1 MADKISMN
9 ILITGA
15 TDGIG
20 LALAKHYQAQHMRL
34 ILVGRKPLTT
44 LDPTFFNTE
53 NYCQSDLSQPNAT
66 ARIVDWLNAKN
77 IQHIDL
83 ALHNA
88 GVGWYGNPDLQ
99 PSSSID
105 ELLQVN
111 LSTPLALTHALL
123 PRLQHG
129 RIVFIS
135 SVAANAPAA
144 KYAVYAATKSAL
156 DGFARSLRVESSGKP
171 FVQIIHIGA
180 ARTNM
185 HVKLGI
191 AEQLNA
197 DRFPSAEWTAEQIT
211 RAVQTKKSEVTI
223 GAVNQILRWVGSHLP
238 SLIDSLAGR
247 RA

>member
-1 MADKISMN
+1 MADKIAIN
-9 ILITGA
+9 ILVTGA

-44 LDPTFFNTE
+44 LDPTFFNAD
-53 NYCQSDLSQPNAT
+53 NYCQSDMSQPEST
-66 ARIVDWLNAKN
+66 TRIVDWLNAKN

-88 GVGWYGNPDLQ
+88 GVGWFGDPSLQ
-99 PSSSID
+99 PPASID

-111 LSTPLALTHALL
+111 LSTPLALTYALL

-156 DGFARSLRVESSGKP
+156 DGFARSLRVESNDKP

-185 HVKLGI
+185 HAKLGI
-191 AEQLNA
+191 AEQLKA
-197 DRFPSAEWTAEQIT
+197 DRFPSAEWTAEQIAH
-211 RAVQTKKSEVTI
+211 AVQTRKNEVTI
-223 GAVNQILRWVGSHLP
+223 GVVNKVLRWVGSHFP
-238 SLIDSLAGR
+238 NFIDSLAGR

>member
-1 MADKISMN
+1 MN
-9 ILITGA
+9 MLVTGA

-20 LALAKHYQAQHMRL
+20 LALAKHYQAQHIRL
-34 ILVGRKPLTT
+34 ILVGRKPLTD
-44 LDPTFFNTE
+44 LDPTFFNAD
-53 NYCQSDLSQPNAT
+53 NYCQSDLSQPDST
-66 ARIVDWLNAKN
+66 ARIVDWLDANN
-77 IQHIDL
+77 IQQIDL
-83 ALHNA
+83 TFHNA
-88 GVGWYGNPDLQ
+88 GVGWYGDPSLQ
-99 PSSSID
+99 PLESID

-156 DGFARSLRVESSGKP
+156 DGFARSLRVESNGKP

-185 HVKLGI
+185 HTKLGI
-191 AEQLNA
+191 AEQLKA
-197 DRFPSAEWTAEQIT
+197 DRFPSAEWTAEQIAH
-211 RAVQTKKSEVTI
+211 AVQTKKSEATI
-223 GAVNQILRWVGSHLP
+223 GAVNKILRWVGLHFP
-238 SLIDSLAGR
+238 IAIDSLAGG